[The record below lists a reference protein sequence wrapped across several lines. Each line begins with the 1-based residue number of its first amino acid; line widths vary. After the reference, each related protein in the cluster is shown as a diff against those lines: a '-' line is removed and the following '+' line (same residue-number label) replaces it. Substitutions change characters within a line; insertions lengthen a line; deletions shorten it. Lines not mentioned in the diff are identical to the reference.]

1 MKKVRILKKLK
12 ALLTENLHIN
22 PAKNPIHIRLEEDNI
37 VMEGIV
43 ERVAYKKKAL
53 LCAMGLEG
61 VKGVI
66 DRLRVKPAKKMG
78 DKEIKNHIIDAITEE
93 PALDAST
100 IDVQVRDGVVDLEG
114 KVPSL
119 SHKRLCGV
127 FAWWVPGSTDVIN
140 SLIVDPPEEDSPE
153 ELEDA
158 IRIVLEKDR
167 LVDASKIGVA
177 VDENWVVTLTGT
189 VNSDAESLA
198 AEDDAWYVWG
208 VNDVINKIEVV
219 K

>member
-1 MKKVRILKKLK
+1 MKRARIVKKLK

-22 PAKNPIHIRLEEDNI
+22 PARNPIHIRLEGDSI
-37 VMEGIV
+37 VLEGMV

-61 VKGVI
+61 IKGVV
-66 DRLRVKPAKKMG
+66 DRLRVRPAKKMG
-78 DKEIKNHIIDAITEE
+78 DREIKHHIIDAITEE
-93 PALDAST
+93 PTLNADT
-100 IDVQVRDGVVDLEG
+100 IEVEVKDGVVDLEG
-114 KVPSL
+114 RVPSL

-127 FAWWVPGSTDVIN
+127 LAWWVPGSTDVIN

-158 IRIVLEKDR
+158 IRIVLEKDK
-167 LVDASKIGVA
+167 LADASSVNIR

-189 VNSDAESLA
+189 VKSPAESLA
-198 AEDDAWYVWG
+198 IEDDTWYVWG
-208 VNDVINKIEVV
+208 VNDVINRIEVLR
-219 K
+219 